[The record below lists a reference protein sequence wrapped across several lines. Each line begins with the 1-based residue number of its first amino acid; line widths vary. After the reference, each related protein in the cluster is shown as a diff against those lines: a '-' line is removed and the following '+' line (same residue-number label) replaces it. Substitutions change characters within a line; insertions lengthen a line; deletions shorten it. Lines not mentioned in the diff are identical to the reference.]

1 MRRIL
6 QFLRPYR
13 TSIVWILVLLFLQSI
28 TSLYLPELM
37 SNIVD
42 TGVIKGNIPYI
53 IKIGEFMMAV
63 TVFSVICSIAA
74 GLLSSKA
81 AAGFGQ
87 IVRRKVFAHVETFM
101 LKEFDT
107 LGTSSLIVRT
117 TNDIMQV
124 QQFVNMLLRMMVLA
138 PLMALGGI
146 IMAIY
151 TDARLS
157 LILLV
162 IMPVLGIAVYAVLG
176 RSVGLFRAMQGKVD
190 NLNRVLREHLTG
202 VRVIRSFQ
210 RVDYEVG
217 RFNEANVELT
227 DISVKVYQIM
237 AALMPLLMLI
247 INFSTL
253 AIIWFGGKLINV
265 NAMQVGSLMAFI
277 QYVTQIMF
285 SVMMVSAMFFMV
297 PRAQASARRINE
309 VLDIHPTILDP
320 AAPAAPAE
328 STGEVQFDDV
338 SFRYPGAETTV
349 LSHISFTLHPGK
361 VTAVIGGT
369 GAGKTTLISLIPR
382 FDDVTSGRLLIDG
395 IDVRAMDQHTLRA
408 KIGFVPQQAVL
419 FSGTIAEN
427 IRYGNEDASDWAVR
441 HAADVAQATEF
452 ISQMPQGFDSVISQG
467 GADLSGGQKQRLS
480 IARALVRKPEIYIF
494 DDSFSALDFKTD
506 AQLRRALHDEVEQS
520 TVLIVAQR
528 VSTVMDADQIIVL
541 DEGKLVGLG
550 THDELMATSPIYREI
565 VVSQHAEEVTA

>member
-6 QFLRPYR
+6 RFLRPYR
-13 TSIVWILVLLFLQSI
+13 QSVIWILVLLFLQSL
-28 TSLYLPELM
+28 TTLYLPELM
-37 SNIVD
+37 SKIVD
-42 TGVIKGNIPYI
+42 NGVVKGNIPYI
-53 IKIGEFMMAV
+53 IHVGEFMMAV
-63 TVFSVICSIAA
+63 TVFSVVCSVAA

-81 AAGFGQ
+81 SAGFGK

-124 QQFVNMLLRMMVLA
+124 QQFVNMLLRMMVMA

-162 IMPVLGIAVYAVLG
+162 IMPVLGLAIYAVLG

-190 NLNRVLREHLTG
+190 QLNRVLREHLTG

-210 RVDYEVG
+210 RVRYEVH
-217 RFNEANVELT
+217 RFNEANIELT
-227 DISVKVYQIM
+227 DISIHVYQIM

-253 AIIWFGGKLINV
+253 AIIWFGGKLIND

-309 VLDIHPTILDP
+309 VLDIEPTILDP
-320 AAPAAPAE
+320 AVPTLPTQ
-328 STGEVQFDDV
+328 STGEVVFEDV
-338 SFRYPGAETTV
+338 SFQYPGAESMV
-349 LSHISFTLHPGK
+349 LSHISFTLHPGQI
-361 VTAVIGGT
+361 TAVIGGT
-369 GAGKTTLISLIPR
+369 GAGKTTLINLIPR
-382 FDDVTSGRLLIDG
+382 FDDVTHGRVLVDG
-395 IDVRAMDQHTLRA
+395 IDVRDMDQHVLRQ
-408 KIGFVPQQAVL
+408 KIGFVPQKAVL
-419 FSGTIAEN
+419 FSGTIADN
-427 IRYGNEDASDWAVR
+427 IRYGDEDASDWAVE

-452 ISQMPQGFDSVISQG
+452 IAEMPQGFDTIISQG

-506 AQLRRALHDEVEQS
+506 AKLRRALQNELDTS

-528 VSTVMDADQIIVL
+528 VSTVIDADQIIVL
-541 DEGKLVGLG
+541 DEGQLVGIG
-550 THDELMATSPIYREI
+550 THRELMATCPIYQDI
-565 VVSQHAEEVTA
+565 VRSQHAEEVIA

>member
-6 QFLRPYR
+6 QFLQPYR

-63 TVFSVICSIAA
+63 TVFSVICSVAA
-74 GLLSSKA
+74 GFLSSKA

-87 IVRRKVFAHVETFM
+87 IARRKVFAHVETFM

-210 RVDYEVG
+210 RVGYEVG

-320 AAPAAPAE
+320 AAPAAPAV

-338 SFRYPGAETTV
+338 SFRYAGAETTV
-349 LSHISFTLHPGK
+349 LSHISFTLRPGQ

-395 IDVRAMDQHTLRA
+395 VDVRAMDQHTLRA

-506 AQLRRALHDEVEQS
+506 AHLRRALHDEVEQS

-565 VVSQHAEEVTA
+565 VVSQHAEEVIA